1 MGNRIAS
8 ASAAAG
14 TILVLAIFT
23 LASVVTAAS
32 AQEAFQITK
41 TNDYYEMP
49 GRYIALLEDPEKN
62 LSIDQ
67 VSGPDYQDR
76 FTVSGEEV
84 PNIGQTMSAWW
95 LRFSVRNG
103 TREKKEWFLELNH
116 PLVDYVSLFTRQPKG
131 GFTEQKQGRAMP
143 YTGKEIKRRTFVY
156 ELSLAPGETK
166 QFYLRAQ
173 SGDGIV
179 FPLRIM
185 SPVEFI
191 KSERKEQI
199 VLGVLLGAMIIIMLY
214 NFSIFFISRDEN
226 YFYLVFFIFSFL
238 FYIISE
244 NGIGNEF
251 IWGQYSWMAMN
262 CILLGVS
269 LVMISS
275 SLFMQKFLETKR
287 YVPRVHRVIVAF
299 PVVGAVIMA
308 ATVALTPFFGNTAYF
323 LIVIPAMGTTFALAI
338 ILIVTGFL
346 CWRGGSR
353 PARFFLVAWGALILG
368 ACLYILKAVRVLP
381 ESFIT
386 HQGVPLGG
394 AVQMVLLS
402 LGLAD
407 RIKTMNQ
414 EVHRLKDDLQQR
426 NRYLEGV
433 MEKAQIASNELLDVG
448 REEEDMG
455 RRMSEMSMEQASL
468 SEQMSAS
475 FEEMTSATESIVDS
489 VFRQEEERAKVS
501 SMVENLKGTQQSVKS
516 LSEAVHAGIADI
528 ERTTDATGENYQKM
542 MSMMHIINEGG
553 QTINNFIS
561 VIDDISDKINLLS
574 LNAAIE
580 AARAG
585 EHGRGFAVVADEI
598 GKLAARTTENSKVI
612 SNQVTKITSD
622 IASGIGMLTETKR
635 STEAIFD
642 LIRGITGKVDTV
654 SGAMGDLG
662 AIILNIIEQS
672 RILEE
677 VSRTIQNSTTE
688 QRKSMEENARTIL
701 RISEMAQ
708 GIAEASRQL
717 QRFTHLIADKANGL
731 KGIVMAGRTPE

>member
-1 MGNRIAS
+1 MKNRTLFS
-8 ASAAAG
+8 QAA
-14 TILVLAIFT
+14 IICMLVMTFL
-23 LASVVTAAS
+23 LSVIMPLF
-32 AQEAFQITK
+32 AQNAFRINK
-41 TNDYYEMP
+41 GSDYYEIP

-62 LSIDQ
+62 LTIDR
-67 VSGPDYQDR
+67 VSGPDFQKR
-76 FTVSGEEV
+76 FTISTEEV

-95 LRFSVRNG
+95 IRFSIQNASG
-103 TREKKEWFLELNH
+103 EEKDWLLELNH
-116 PLVDYVSLFTRQPKG
+116 PLIDYVSLFTAQPKG
-131 GFTEQKQGRAMP
+131 GFIEEQQGRSMP

-156 ELSLAPGETK
+156 ELRLKPGETRH
-166 QFYLRAQ
+166 FYLRAQ

-179 FPLRIM
+179 FPLRLM
-185 SPVEFI
+185 SQIEFI
-191 KSERKEQI
+191 KAERKEQI

-214 NFSIFFISRDEN
+214 NFFIFFMSRDEN

-251 IWGQYSWMAMN
+251 IWKRFSWMAMN

-275 SLFMQKFLETKR
+275 SMFMQKFLDTKVH
-287 YVPRVHRVIVAF
+287 VPRLHRVIVAF
-299 PVVGAVIMA
+299 PVLGAVIMA
-308 ATVALTPFFGNTAYF
+308 ATGALTPFFGNTAYF
-323 LIVIPAMGTTFALAI
+323 CIVIPAMAVTFVLAI
-338 ILIVTGFL
+338 ILIVTGVICL
-346 CWRGGSR
+346 RQGSR
-353 PARFFLVAWGALILG
+353 PARFFLIAWGALILG

-394 AVQMVLLS
+394 AAQMVLLS

-407 RIKTMNQ
+407 KIKTMNR
-414 EVHRLKDDLQQR
+414 EVHQLKDNLEDR

-433 MEKAQIASNELLDVG
+433 MEKAQMTSNELLNVG
-448 REEEDMG
+448 REEELMG
-455 RRMSEMSMEQASL
+455 KSLSEMSMEQASL

-475 FEEMTSATESIVDS
+475 FEELTSAIESIVDS

-501 SMVENLKGTQQSVKS
+501 VMVDNLKGTQQSVKS
-516 LSEAVHAGIADI
+516 LSEAMHSGITDI
-528 ERTTDATGENYQKM
+528 EKTTDATGENYEKM

-622 IASGIGMLTETKR
+622 IASGIAMLNETRK
-635 STEAIFD
+635 STEAIFT
-642 LIRGITGKVDTV
+642 LIKGITGKVDTV

-662 AIILNIIEQS
+662 AIIMKIIDQA

-688 QRKSMEENARTIL
+688 QRKSMEENSRTIL

-708 GIAEASRQL
+708 GIAESSRKL
-717 QRFTHLIADKANGL
+717 QRFTHVIADKANEL
-731 KGIVMAGRTPE
+731 KEIVMTGKRDD